1 MHVFKLIVL
10 VAVATLTL
18 SSCHTHKQVSNNNS
32 NVNKPTPG
40 ATTTAAA
47 AEQQLGAIVSA
58 TGGWTTLKGG
68 GNIALSGGTSFS
80 SAMQVRMVRDQVLYI
95 SLRPL
100 LGIEAGRLIIR
111 GDSLYVIN
119 KLQKQ
124 YIAEK
129 VSLLTAGIPAT
140 VGMMQDMFLGRP
152 FVMGEGSL
160 NPARKSMVAIATNDK
175 GYAVTPT
182 KQPKEF
188 TYAFG
193 FDPQGKITSLD
204 VALAQGGTAYS
215 MAYNDVRRTVAG
227 NIAHALQFATDVKG
241 SNLKLKLSYDNL
253 VWNETVDTSFNI
265 PAGYK
270 RIDGKAL
277 LSIFAQ

>member
-1 MHVFKLIVL
+1 MHAFKQLVL
-10 VAVATLTL
+10 VAAAIVSL
-18 SSCHTHKQVSNNNS
+18 SSCHTHKQVSTDNPNI
-32 NVNKPTPG
+32 NKPTPG
-40 ATTTAAA
+40 ATATVA
-47 AEQQLGAIVSA
+47 AEQQLSTIVSA

-160 NPARKSMVAIATNDK
+160 NTSRKSMVTIAPNDK
-175 GYAVTPT
+175 GYAVTPVS
-182 KQPKEF
+182 QPKEF
-188 TYAFG
+188 TYSFG
-193 FDPQGKITSLD
+193 FDPQGQIASLD
-204 VALAQGGTAYS
+204 VTLAHGSTAYN
-215 MAYNDVRRTVAG
+215 MDYADVRRTVAG

-241 SNLKLKLSYDNL
+241 STLKLKLNYDNL
-253 VWNETVDTSFNI
+253 VWNETVDTNFSI

-270 RIDGKAL
+270 RIDGRSL